1 MSRSVS
7 CTAAH
12 NLLWRLLL
20 LFLLSGL
27 LVALLL
33 ATLSR
38 ILLLLTRLLILLAA
52 LARLGLDCSCDYLR
66 SVNRSL

>member
-7 CTAAH
+7 LHCGAQ
-12 NLLWRLLL
+12 LLWRLFL

-33 ATLSR
+33 PTLSR

>member
-1 MSRSVS
+1 
-7 CTAAH
+7 
-12 NLLWRLLL
+12 LWRLFL

-38 ILLLLTRLLILLAA
+38 GLLLLTRFLILLTALLAA
-52 LARLGLDCSCDYLR
+52 LVWIVNIIVSSLSSSTPIGNALGR
-66 SVNRSL
+66 